1 MRLHARQGMR
11 RRLAHLLLVVLV
23 ALTGFALGACPVGR
37 CAAVQGEM
45 AAGPQEVAAA
55 TRHGHAGMHH
65 GDAAMP
71 RGHGMHHAAHQQAT
85 HCCERD
91 GIASPRC
98 CPESMQLAE
107 QQAAPSSERTSHDF
121 QLVAAQPVAVGLAA
135 LATASFDPPRRVPL
149 GAPPGT
155 LIAQHTSLLV

>member
-1 MRLHARQGMR
+1 MR
-11 RRLAHLLLVVLV
+11 RRLPHLLLVALV
-23 ALTGFALGACPVGR
+23 VLTGLALGACPVGR
-37 CAAVQGEM
+37 CAAVQGEK
-45 AAGPQEVAAA
+45 AAGPQTVAAA
-55 TRHGHAGMHH
+55 TGHCRTGMRH

-71 RGHGMHHAAHQQAT
+71 HGHGMQHAANHPAAT
-85 HCCERD
+85 HDCCARD

-98 CPESMQLAE
+98 CPESMQVAW

-121 QLVAAQPVAVGLAA
+121 QLVTAHVPAGLAA
-135 LATASFDPPRRVPL
+135 FATANNDPPRPVPL